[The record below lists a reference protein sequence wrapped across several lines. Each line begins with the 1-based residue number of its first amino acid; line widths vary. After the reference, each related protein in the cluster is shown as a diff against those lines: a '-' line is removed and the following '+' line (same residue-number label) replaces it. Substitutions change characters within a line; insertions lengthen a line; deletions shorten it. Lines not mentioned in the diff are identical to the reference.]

1 MFKKLPLV
9 TKLVLAIGLVMTIG
23 LGAGSVVISVKSG
36 ADTDALSF
44 QVGEELGKYHAA
56 TVERRLNDALDI
68 SRNMGTTLLSLKRSG
83 VTDRGA
89 LSDWLKSLLE
99 ANTGLI
105 GVWVGMEPNALDGK
119 DAAFANSP
127 GTDASGRFIPY
138 WNRGSGKAQLESL
151 VGYDDPGPD
160 GLYYQQAKRTG
171 KEVIVEPYSYVVAG
185 KTVLMVSLAVPILD
199 NGKFIGVAGV
209 DIATDAIWDELKT
222 AKPFETGSVFLISNA
237 GAWAAYSNPDHLG
250 KPILETNA
258 RLKDAMPAVR
268 EGRSFA
274 HFSVSASLG
283 TDVKQ
288 LFRPVVI
295 GNTGTPWSI
304 LVNLPLNK
312 VEVPKQELRTFIA
325 VGAVLLTAALL
336 VALWLT
342 SRVVV
347 GQPLRRIIAT
357 IQALTAGR
365 RDVEV
370 ADRDRA
376 DEIGSINTALQ
387 LFKENAGRVA
397 EMEEQRR
404 LDEQRAAEQRK
415 QDLAGLAQRFEGSVG
430 DVVASVARQAEAIRT
445 DSEGLSAIAEQTN
458 AQASAVASAA
468 DVASGNVQT
477 VAAAAEELAHS
488 IEEINQRIAAS
499 SRMAND
505 AVGEVEKTNGT
516 VAGLAQA
523 AQKIGDVV
531 NLIQSI
537 AGQTNLLALNATIEA
552 ARAGEAGKGF
562 AVVAQEVKNLA
573 SQTAKATE
581 EIAAQIAEIQS
592 VSGSA
597 VGAIQA
603 IGRTILGISETVT
616 AVAAAAEEQGA
627 ATREISRNVQ
637 QAASGTREVSTNIE
651 GVTRAASETGSMA
664 AQARAAADTLSHQS
678 AQLRGEVQRF
688 VATIREA

>member
-9 TKLVLAIGLVMTIG
+9 TKLVLAIGFVLLVG
-23 LGAGSVVISVKSG
+23 LSLGTVVISAKSG

-44 QVGEELGKYHAA
+44 QAGEELGKYHAA
-56 TVERRLNDALDI
+56 TVERRLNEAMNI
-68 SRNMGTTLLSLKRSG
+68 SRNISTTLLALKRQG
-83 VTDRGA
+83 IVDRDK
-89 LSDWLKSLLE
+89 LSEWLKSLLV
-99 ANTGLI
+99 ADPKLL
-105 GVWVGMEPNALDGK
+105 GVWVGMEPNALDGRDK
-119 DAAFANSP
+119 DFVNAP
-127 GTDASGRFIPY
+127 TGDATGRFIPY
-138 WNRGSGKAQLESL
+138 WNRVGDKINYQPLSNYESS
-151 VGYDDPGPD
+151 GPD
-160 GLYYQQAKRTG
+160 GFYYNEAKRT
-171 KEVIVEPYSYVVAG
+171 KREVIVEPYSYLVAG
-185 KTVLMVSLAVPILD
+185 KNVLMVSLVVPIMED
-199 NGKFIGVAGV
+199 GKVIGVAGV
-209 DIATDAIWDELKT
+209 DIANDQIWNELKA
-222 AKPFETGSVFLISNA
+222 AKPFETGSVFLISNG
-237 GAWAAYSNPDHLG
+237 GAWAAYSNADHLG
-250 KPILETNA
+250 KPIMETNA
-258 RLKDAMPAVR
+258 RLKDALPAIR
-268 EGRSFA
+268 EGRTFA
-274 HFSVSASLG
+274 HFSVSASLK
-283 TDVKQ
+283 TEVKQ
-288 LFRPVVI
+288 LFKPVVI
-295 GNTGTPWSI
+295 DGTGTPWSI
-304 LVNLPLNK
+304 LVNLPINK
-312 VEVPKQELRTFIA
+312 IEVPKQDLRTFIA
-325 VGAVLLTAALL
+325 VGAVLLAAGLL
-336 VALWLT
+336 LALWLT

-347 GQPLRRIIAT
+347 GQPLRRIIVT

-365 RDVEV
+365 QDVEV
-370 ADRDRA
+370 RDRDRS
-376 DEIGSINTALQ
+376 DEIGAINKALQ

-404 LDEQRAAEQRK
+404 RDEAQAAERRK
-415 QDLAGLAQRFEGSVG
+415 QELARMADRFEGTVG
-430 DVVASVARQAEAIRT
+430 GVVANVAEQAEAIRT

-458 AQASAVASAA
+458 AQAAAVASAA
-468 DVASGNVQT
+468 DVASSNVQT

-499 SRMAND
+499 SRMANY

-637 QAASGTREVSTNIE
+637 QAAAGTREVSTNIE

-664 AQARAAADTLSHQS
+664 SQARAAADTLSHQS
-678 AQLRGEVQRF
+678 AQLRTEVQRF
-688 VATIREA
+688 VATIREG

>member
-9 TKLVLAIGLVMTIG
+9 TKLVLAIGVVLLVG
-23 LGAGSVVISVKSG
+23 LGVGTVVISARSG

-44 QVGEELGKYHAA
+44 RVGDELGRYHAE
-56 TVERRLNDALDI
+56 TVERRLNDAMNI
-68 SRNMGTTLLSLKRSG
+68 SRLMRTTLLSLKRSG
-83 VTDRGA
+83 VADRA
-89 LSDWLKSLLE
+89 KLNDWLKSLLE
-99 ANTGLI
+99 SNPNLI
-105 GVWVGMEPNALDGK
+105 GVWIGMEPNALDGK
-119 DAAFANSP
+119 DSDFVNSA
-127 GTDASGRFIPY
+127 GSDASGRFIPY
-138 WNRGSGKAQLESL
+138 WNRGSGKAQLEAL
-151 VGYDDPGPD
+151 TAYDDPGPD

-171 KEVIVEPYSYVVAG
+171 KEVIVEPYSYTVAG
-185 KTVLMVSLAVPILD
+185 KSVLMVSLAVPVMEG
-199 NGKFIGVAGV
+199 GKFVGVAGV
-209 DIATDAIWDELKT
+209 DIATDEIWNELKT
-222 AKPFETGSVFLISNA
+222 AKPFGTGSVFLISNGGLWA
-237 GAWAAYSNPDHLG
+237 GYSNADHMG
-250 KPILETNA
+250 KPILQTND
-258 RLKDAMPAVR
+258 RLKEAMPAIR
-268 EGRSFA
+268 EGKTYA
-274 HFSVSASLG
+274 HFSTSASLK
-283 TDVKQ
+283 TEVKQ
-288 LFRPVVI
+288 LFRPVDI
-295 GNTGTPWSI
+295 GDTGTPWSVLI
-304 LVNLPLNK
+304 NLPMNQI
-312 VEVPKQELRTFIA
+312 EVPKEELRSFIA
-325 VGAVLLTAALL
+325 VGAVLLTAGLL
-336 VALWLT
+336 LALWLST
-342 SRVVV
+342 RTIV
-347 GQPLRRIIAT
+347 GTPLRRIIAT
-357 IQALTAGR
+357 VEALTAGR
-365 RDVEV
+365 QDVEV
-370 ADRDRA
+370 RDRDRS
-376 DEIGSINTALQ
+376 DEIGSINKALQ

-404 LDEQRAAEQRK
+404 RDEAQAAERRRHE
-415 QDLAGLAQRFEGSVG
+415 LARMADRFEGTVG
-430 DVVASVARQAEAIRT
+430 GVVASVTEQAELIRT

-458 AQASAVASAA
+458 AQAAAVASAA
-468 DVASGNVQT
+468 DVASSNVQT

-516 VAGLAQA
+516 VSGLAQA

-637 QAASGTREVSTNIE
+637 QAAAGTREVSTNIE

-664 AQARAAADTLSHQS
+664 SQARTAADTLSHQS
-678 AQLRGEVQRF
+678 AQLRTEVQRF
-688 VATIREA
+688 VATIREG

>member
-9 TKLVLAIGLVMTIG
+9 TKLVLAIGFVLLVG
-23 LGAGSVVISVKSG
+23 LSLGTVVISAKSG
-36 ADTDALSF
+36 EDTDALSF

-56 TVERRLNDALDI
+56 LVERRLNEAMNI
-68 SRNMGTTLLSLKRSG
+68 SRHIGTTLLALKRQG
-83 VTDRGA
+83 VVDRDK
-89 LSDWLKSLLE
+89 LSEWLKSLLI
-99 ANTGLI
+99 ADPKLL
-105 GVWVGMEPNALDGK
+105 GVWVGMEPNALDGRDK
-119 DAAFANSP
+119 DFANAPTGDS
-127 GTDASGRFIPY
+127 TGRFIPY
-138 WNRGSGKAQLESL
+138 WNRVGDKINYQPLSHYESS
-151 VGYDDPGPD
+151 GPD
-160 GLYYQQAKRTG
+160 GFYYNEAKRT
-171 KEVIVEPYSYVVAG
+171 KREVIVEPYSYLVAG
-185 KTVLMVSLAVPILD
+185 KNVLLVSLVVPIMED
-199 NGKFIGVAGV
+199 GKVIGVAGV
-209 DIATDAIWDELKT
+209 DIGNDQIWNELQS
-222 AKPFETGSVFLISNA
+222 AKPFETGSVFLVSNG
-237 GAWAAYSNPDHLG
+237 GAWAAYSNPGHLG

-258 RLKDAMPAVR
+258 RLKDALPAIR
-268 EGRSFA
+268 EGRTFA
-274 HFSVSASLG
+274 HFSVSASLK
-283 TDVKQ
+283 TEVKQ
-288 LFRPVVI
+288 LFKPVVI
-295 GNTGTPWSI
+295 DGTGTPWSI
-304 LVNLPLNK
+304 LVNLPLNRI
-312 VEVPKQELRTFIA
+312 EIPKQELRAFIA
-325 VGAVLLTAALL
+325 VGAVLLTVGLL
-336 VALWLT
+336 LALWLT

-370 ADRDRA
+370 TDRDRA
-376 DEIGSINTALQ
+376 DEIGAINQALQ

-404 LDEQRAAEQRK
+404 RDEAQAAERRR
-415 QDLAGLAQRFEGSVG
+415 QDLARMADRFESTVG
-430 DVVASVARQAEAIRT
+430 GVVANVAEQAEMIRT

-458 AQASAVASAA
+458 VQASAVASAA

-516 VAGLAQA
+516 VAGLAEA

-637 QAASGTREVSTNIE
+637 QAAAGTREVSTNID

-664 AQARAAADTLSHQS
+664 SQARAAADTLSHQS
-678 AQLRGEVQRF
+678 AQLRTEVQRF
-688 VATIREA
+688 VATIREG

>member
-9 TKLVLAIGLVMTIG
+9 TKLVLAIGLVLVIG
-23 LGAGSVVISVKSG
+23 LGGGSVVISVKSG
-36 ADTDALSF
+36 ADTDELSF

-56 TVERRLNDALDI
+56 AVERRLNDAMDV
-68 SRNMGTTLLSLKRSG
+68 SRLMGTTLLSLKRSG
-83 VTDRGA
+83 IVDRDK
-89 LSDWLKSLLE
+89 LNDWLKSLLE

-119 DAAFANSP
+119 DAAFAKGP

-138 WNRGSGKAQLESL
+138 WNRGGGKVQLESL

-160 GLYYQQAKRTG
+160 GVYYQQAKRTG
-171 KEVIVEPYSYVVAG
+171 KEVIVEPYSYTVAG
-185 KTVLMVSLAVPILD
+185 KNVLMVSLVVPIMD
-199 NGKFIGVAGV
+199 GGKFIGVAGV
-209 DIATDAIWDELKT
+209 DIATDDIWNELKT
-222 AKPFETGSVFLISNA
+222 VKPFETGSVFLISNG

-250 KPILETNA
+250 KPILQTNE
-258 RLKDAMPAVR
+258 RLKDAMPAIR
-268 EGRSFA
+268 EGKPFS
-274 HFSVSASLG
+274 HFSVSASLK

-295 GNTGTPWSI
+295 GGTGTPWSI
-304 LVNLPLNK
+304 LVNLPINK
-312 VEVPKQELRTFIA
+312 IEVPKQELRAFIA
-325 VGAVLLTAALL
+325 VGAVLLTAGLL
-336 VALWLT
+336 LALWLT
-342 SRVVV
+342 SRMVV

-370 ADRDRA
+370 TDRDRA
-376 DEIGSINTALQ
+376 DEIGAINKALQ

-404 LDEQRAAEQRK
+404 LDEQRAADQRK
-415 QDLAGLAQRFEGSVG
+415 QELARMADRFESTVG
-430 DVVASVARQAEAIRT
+430 GVVANVAQQAELIRT

-458 AQASAVASAA
+458 AQAAAVASAA
-468 DVASGNVQT
+468 DVASSNVQT

-603 IGRTILGISETVT
+603 IGHTILGISETVT

-637 QAASGTREVSTNIE
+637 QAAAGTREVSTNID

-664 AQARAAADTLSHQS
+664 AQARSAADTLSHQS
-678 AQLRGEVQRF
+678 AQLRTEVQRF
-688 VATIREA
+688 VATIREG

>member
-9 TKLVLAIGLVMTIG
+9 TKLVLAIGFVLLVG
-23 LGAGSVVISVKSG
+23 LGLGTVVISAKSG

-44 QVGEELGKYHAA
+44 EVGEELGKFHAA
-56 TVERRLNDALDI
+56 TVERRLNEAMNI
-68 SRNMGTTLLSLKRSG
+68 SRHVSTTLLALKRQG
-83 VTDRGA
+83 IVDRDKVSA
-89 LSDWLKSLLE
+89 WLKSLLI
-99 ANTGLI
+99 ADPKLL
-105 GVWVGMEPNALDGK
+105 GVWVGMEPNALDGRDK
-119 DAAFANSP
+119 DFVNAPTGDS
-127 GTDASGRFIPY
+127 TGRFIPY
-138 WNRGSGKAQLESL
+138 WNRVGDKINYQPLSHYESS
-151 VGYDDPGPD
+151 GPD
-160 GLYYQQAKRTG
+160 GFYYTEAKRT
-171 KEVIVEPYSYVVAG
+171 KREVIVEPYSYLVAG
-185 KTVLMVSLAVPILD
+185 KNVLMVSLVVPIMED
-199 NGKFIGVAGV
+199 GKVIGVAGV
-209 DIATDAIWDELKT
+209 DIANDEIWNELKS
-222 AKPFETGSVFLISNA
+222 AKPFGTGSVFLISNG

-258 RLKDAMPAVR
+258 RLKDAMPAIR
-268 EGRSFA
+268 EGRTFA
-274 HFSVSASLG
+274 HFSVSASLK
-283 TDVKQ
+283 TEVKQ
-288 LFRPVVI
+288 LFKPVVI
-295 GNTGTPWSI
+295 DGTGTPWSI
-304 LVNLPLNK
+304 LVNLPINQ

-325 VGAVLLTAALL
+325 VGAVLLTLGLL
-336 VALWLT
+336 LALWLT
-342 SRVVV
+342 SRMVV
-347 GQPLRRIIAT
+347 GQPLRRIVAT

-376 DEIGSINTALQ
+376 DEIGAINQALQ

-404 LDEQRAAEQRK
+404 LDEQRAAEQRR
-415 QDLAGLAQRFEGSVG
+415 QELARLADRFEGSVG
-430 DVVASVARQAEAIRT
+430 DVVANVARQAEAIRT

-458 AQASAVASAA
+458 AQAAAVASAA

-477 VAAAAEELAHS
+477 VAAAAEELSHS

-516 VAGLAQA
+516 VAGLAEA
-523 AQKIGDVV
+523 AQKIGEVV

-581 EIAAQIAEIQS
+581 EIAAQIAEIQA
-592 VSGSA
+592 VSGNA

-637 QAASGTREVSTNIE
+637 QAAAGTREVSTNID
-651 GVTRAASETGSMA
+651 GVTRAAGETGSMA
-664 AQARAAADTLSHQS
+664 SQARAAADTLSHQS
-678 AQLRGEVQRF
+678 AQLRSEVQRF
-688 VATIREA
+688 VATIREG